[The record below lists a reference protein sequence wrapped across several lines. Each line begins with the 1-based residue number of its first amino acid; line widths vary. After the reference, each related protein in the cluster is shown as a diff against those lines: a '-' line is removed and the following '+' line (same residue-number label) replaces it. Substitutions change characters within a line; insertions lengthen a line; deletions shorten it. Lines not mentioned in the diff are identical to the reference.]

1 MRYMID
7 LFAQLL
13 TMISV
18 NKNAVCFHFN
28 IFSFS
33 RSHSV
38 LVEISNILP
47 LSADTVHGLGKA
59 LRLAYRFCSP
69 VASEKPSLEPPNQQN
84 SSFERFNVLHEGGG
98 RGGRELARQVYFK
111 QYFTRHELKR
121 NNFKS
126 HFNLP
131 WSKICTSRIY
141 FGLFYA
147 SRKDTLPPSCFT
159 MLIFSRIELRLA
171 HKIQGRE
178 RWVRNLWSYS
188 FNI

>member
-7 LFAQLL
+7 LLAQLL

-18 NKNAVCFHFN
+18 NKNTVCFHFN
-28 IFSFS
+28 IFSLS

-47 LSADTVHGLGKA
+47 LSADTVPGLGKA

-84 SSFERFNVLHEGGG
+84 SAFERFNVLHEGGG

-131 WSKICTSRIY
+131 
-141 FGLFYA
+141 
-147 SRKDTLPPSCFT
+147 
-159 MLIFSRIELRLA
+159 
-171 HKIQGRE
+171 
-178 RWVRNLWSYS
+178 
-188 FNI
+188 